1 MTTSPRPDVPGAPAA
16 PSGATDR
23 TPRVVTTR
31 ADLRTTLDAWRADHP
46 RARRVVVMTMGA
58 LHAGHLELVRRA
70 RAEAGPGGQ
79 VVVTDFVNPLQ
90 FGPGEDYE
98 RYPRDVA
105 ADVALLAAAGPD
117 AAVDVV
123 FAPAAD
129 EMYPDLAVSAGGA
142 GPVVRVTSGRFG
154 TVLEGAS
161 RPGHFDGV
169 LTVVLK
175 LLHLVRPDAAVFGA
189 KDAQQ
194 LLAVRRMV
202 ADLDLDV
209 EIVAVP
215 TVREA
220 DGLARSSRNAYL
232 SPAERDEALALS
244 RALRAGVDA
253 AASGADAPAVLA
265 AVRGILDAADG
276 VEVDYVALVDPAT
289 VEDLAPGAVGSGLLL
304 VAARVGT
311 TRLIDNAT
319 VEIAPATRA
328 DDPAGRAPAPGGT
341 A

>member
-1 MTTSPRPDVPGAPAA
+1 MTSTPRPDAGPPAPGTPA
-16 PSGATDR
+16 
-23 TPRVVTTR
+23 VVTTR
-31 ADLRTTLDAWRADHP
+31 AALRTALDAWRAEHP
-46 RARRVVVMTMGA
+46 HGRRVVVMTMGA

-70 RAEAGPGGQ
+70 RAEAGPDGQ

-90 FGPGEDYE
+90 FGSGEDYE
-98 RYPRDVA
+98 RYPRDVT

-123 FAPAAD
+123 FAPPVD
-129 EMYPDLAVSAGGA
+129 ELYPDLGSAD
-142 GPVVRVTSGRFG
+142 GPIVRVTSGRIG

-175 LLHLVRPDAAVFGA
+175 LLHLVRPDVAVFGA

-209 EIVAVP
+209 EVLAVE

-232 SPAERDEALALS
+232 TPAEHEHALALS
-244 RALRAGVDA
+244 RALRAGRDA
-253 AASGADAPAVLA
+253 EAAGEGAPSVLA
-265 AVRGILDAADG
+265 AARGILEATDG
-276 VEVDYVALVDPAT
+276 VDVDYVVLVDPAT
-289 VEDLAPGAVGSGLLL
+289 VEDLAPGAVGPGLLL

-311 TRLIDNAT
+311 TRLIDNTA
-319 VEIAPATRA
+319 VEIVPPATRA
-328 DDPAGRAPAPGGT
+328 ADPAGRAPAPGGT

>member
-1 MTTSPRPDVPGAPAA
+1 MTSTPRPDAGSPAPGTPA
-16 PSGATDR
+16 
-23 TPRVVTTR
+23 VMTTR
-31 ADLRTTLDAWRADHP
+31 AALRTALDAWRAEHP
-46 RARRVVVMTMGA
+46 HGRRVVVMTMGA

-70 RAEAGPGGQ
+70 RAEAGPDGQ

-123 FAPAAD
+123 FAPPV
-129 EMYPDLAVSAGGA
+129 EELYPDLGSAD
-142 GPVVRVTSGRFG
+142 GPIVRVTSGRIG

-175 LLHLVRPDAAVFGA
+175 LLHLVRPDVAVFGA

-209 EIVAVP
+209 EVLAVE

-232 SPAERDEALALS
+232 SPAEHEHALALS
-244 RALRAGVDA
+244 RALRAGRDA
-253 AASGADAPAVLA
+253 AAAGEGAPSVLA
-265 AVRGILDAADG
+265 AARGILEATDG
-276 VEVDYVALVDPAT
+276 VDVDYVVLVDPAT
-289 VEDLAPGAVGSGLLL
+289 VEDLAPGAVGPGLLL

-311 TRLIDNAT
+311 TRLIDNTA
-319 VEIAPATRA
+319 VEIVPPATRA
-328 DDPAGRAPAPGGT
+328 ADPAGRAPAPGGT

>member
-1 MTTSPRPDVPGAPAA
+1 MDVIVAR
-16 PSGATDR
+16 D
-23 TPRVVTTR
+23 R
-31 ADLRTTLDAWRADHP
+31 ADLAKAMDVLGEG
-46 RARRVVVMTMGA
+46 RVALVPTMGA
-58 LHAGHLELVRRA
+58 LHEGHRSLIRLAHEHA
-70 RAEAGPGGQ
+70 DH
-79 VVVTDFVNPLQ
+79 VVVSVFVNPLQ
-90 FGPGEDYE
+90 FGPDEDFA
-98 RYPRDVA
+98 RYPRTLD
-105 ADVALLAAAGPD
+105 ADLAVCDEENVG
-117 AAVDVV
+117 VV
-123 FAPAAD
+123 FAPSAD
-129 EMYPDLAVSAGGA
+129 DLYLPDRQVGVSAGHM
-142 GPVVRVTSGRFG
+142 G
-154 TVLEGAS
+154 TIVEGAF

>member
-1 MTTSPRPDVPGAPAA
+1 MTSTPRPDTGAVAPETPA
-16 PSGATDR
+16 
-23 TPRVVTTR
+23 VVTTR
-31 ADLRTTLDAWRADHP
+31 AALRTALDTWRAQHP
-46 RARRVVVMTMGA
+46 RGRRVVVMTMGA

-70 RAEAGPGGQ
+70 RAEAGPDGQ

-98 RYPRDVA
+98 RYPRDVE
-105 ADVALLAAAGPD
+105 ADVTLLAAAGPD
-117 AAVDVV
+117 TAADVV
-123 FAPAAD
+123 FAPPVD
-129 EMYPDLAVSAGGA
+129 ELYPDLGA
-142 GPVVRVTSGRFG
+142 ADGPIVRVTSGRIG

-175 LLHLVRPDAAVFGA
+175 LLHLVRPDVAVFGA

-209 EIVAVP
+209 EVVAVE
-215 TVREA
+215 TVREP

-232 SPAERDEALALS
+232 SPAEHEHALALS
-244 RALRAGVDA
+244 RALRAGRDA
-253 AASGADAPAVLA
+253 AAAGEDAPSVLA
-265 AVRGILDAADG
+265 AARGILEATDG
-276 VEVDYVALVDPAT
+276 VEIDYVVLVDPAT
-289 VEDLAPGAVGSGLLL
+289 VEDLAPGAVGPGLLL

-311 TRLIDNAT
+311 TRLIDNTA
-319 VEIAPATRA
+319 VEIVPPATRA
-328 DDPAGRAPAPGGT
+328 ADPAGRAPAPGGT

>member
-1 MTTSPRPDVPGAPAA
+1 MTSTPRPDAGPPAPGTPA
-16 PSGATDR
+16 
-23 TPRVVTTR
+23 VVTTR
-31 ADLRTTLDAWRADHP
+31 SALRTALDAWRAEHP
-46 RARRVVVMTMGA
+46 HGRRVVVMTMGA

-70 RAEAGPGGQ
+70 RAEAGPDGQ

-123 FAPAAD
+123 FAPPVD
-129 EMYPDLAVSAGGA
+129 ELYPDLGSAD
-142 GPVVRVTSGRFG
+142 GPIVRVTSGRIG

-175 LLHLVRPDAAVFGA
+175 LLHLVRPDVAVFGA

-209 EIVAVP
+209 EVLAVE

-232 SPAERDEALALS
+232 SPAEHEHALALS
-244 RALRAGVDA
+244 RALRAGRDA
-253 AASGADAPAVLA
+253 AAAGEGAPSVLA
-265 AVRGILDAADG
+265 AARGILEATDG
-276 VEVDYVALVDPAT
+276 VDVDYVVLVDPAT
-289 VEDLAPGAVGSGLLL
+289 VEDLAPGAVGPGLLL

-311 TRLIDNAT
+311 TRLIDNTA
-319 VEIAPATRA
+319 VEIVPPATRA
-328 DDPAGRAPAPGGT
+328 ADPAGRAPAPGGT

>member
-1 MTTSPRPDVPGAPAA
+1 MTSTPRPDAGAVAPETPA
-16 PSGATDR
+16 
-23 TPRVVTTR
+23 VVTTR
-31 ADLRTTLDAWRADHP
+31 AALRTALDAWRAEHP
-46 RARRVVVMTMGA
+46 HGRRVVVMTMGA

-70 RAEAGPGGQ
+70 RGEAGPDGQ

-117 AAVDVV
+117 TAADVV
-123 FAPAAD
+123 FAPPVD
-129 EMYPDLAVSAGGA
+129 ELYPDLGSAD
-142 GPVVRVTSGRFG
+142 GPIVRVTSGRIG

-175 LLHLVRPDAAVFGA
+175 LLHLVRPDVAVFGA

-209 EIVAVP
+209 EVVAVE

-232 SPAERDEALALS
+232 SPAEHEHALALS
-244 RALRAGVDA
+244 RALRAGRDA
-253 AASGADAPAVLA
+253 AAAGEGAPSVLA
-265 AVRGILDAADG
+265 AARGILEATDG
-276 VEVDYVALVDPAT
+276 VDVDYVVLVDPAT
-289 VEDLAPGAVGSGLLL
+289 VEDLAPGAVGPGLLL

-311 TRLIDNAT
+311 TRLIDNTA
-319 VEIAPATRA
+319 VEIVPPATRA
-328 DDPAGRAPAPGGT
+328 ADPAGRAPVPGGT

>member
-1 MTTSPRPDVPGAPAA
+1 MTARPADHRPEHATSPAP
-16 PSGATDR
+16 R
-23 TPRVVTTR
+23 LVTTR
-31 ADLRTTLDAWRADHP
+31 AGLRDALVGGRDVAGPD
-46 RARRVVVMTMGA
+46 RARRAVVMTMGA

-70 RAEAGPGGQ
+70 REEVGPGGE

-90 FGPGEDYE
+90 FGPGEDFE

-117 AAVDVV
+117 ARVDVV
-123 FAPAAD
+123 FAPSVP
-129 EMYPDLAVSAGGA
+129 EMYPDLAAPGEAGG
-142 GPVVRVTSGRFG
+142 PIVRVTSGRIG

-175 LLHLVRPDAAVFGA
+175 LLHLVRPDVAVFGA

-202 ADLDLDV
+202 ADLDVDV
-209 EIVAVP
+209 EVLGVP

-232 SPAERDEALALS
+232 SAGEHEQALALS
-244 RALRAGVDA
+244 RALDAGAEA
-253 AASGADAPAVLA
+253 AAAGAGAEEVLA
-265 AVRGILDAADG
+265 GARGILERACG
-276 VEVDYVALVDPAT
+276 VEVDYLVLVDPAT
-289 VEDLAPGAVGSGLLL
+289 VEDLAPGAVGPGLLL

-311 TRLIDNAT
+311 TRLIDNTA
-319 VEIAPATRA
+319 VEIGE
-328 DDPAGRAPAPGGT
+328 AGRARTGVDRRP
-341 A
+341 

>member
-1 MTTSPRPDVPGAPAA
+1 MTSTPRPDAGPPAA
-16 PSGATDR
+16 G
-23 TPRVVTTR
+23 TPAVATTR
-31 ADLRTTLDAWRADHP
+31 AALRTALDAWRAEHP
-46 RARRVVVMTMGA
+46 HGRRVVVMTMGA

-70 RAEAGPGGQ
+70 RAETGPDGQ

-123 FAPAAD
+123 FAPPV
-129 EMYPDLAVSAGGA
+129 EELYPDLGSAD
-142 GPVVRVTSGRFG
+142 GPIVRVTAGRIG

-175 LLHLVRPDAAVFGA
+175 LLHLVRPDVAVFGA

-209 EIVAVP
+209 EVLAVE

-232 SPAERDEALALS
+232 SPAEHEHALALS
-244 RALRAGVDA
+244 RALRAGRDA
-253 AASGADAPAVLA
+253 AAAGEDAPSVLA
-265 AVRGILDAADG
+265 AARGILEATDG
-276 VEVDYVALVDPAT
+276 VDVDYVVLVDPAT
-289 VEDLAPGAVGSGLLL
+289 VEDLAPGAVGPGLLL

-311 TRLIDNAT
+311 TRLIDNTA
-319 VEIAPATRA
+319 VEIVPPATRA
-328 DDPAGRAPAPGGT
+328 ADPAGRAPAPGGT

>member
-1 MTTSPRPDVPGAPAA
+1 MTTDRAAA
-16 PSGATDR
+16 PTAAAT
-23 TPRVVTTR
+23 PHVVTTR
-31 ADLRTTLDAWRADHP
+31 ADLRTALAPGGAGGRRHRRA
-46 RARRVVVMTMGA
+46 VVMTMGA
-58 LHAGHLELVRRA
+58 LHDGHLELVRRA
-70 RAEAGPGGQ
+70 REEVGPDGE

-90 FGPGEDYE
+90 FGPGEDLE

-105 ADVALLAAAGPD
+105 GDVALLASAGPGVR
-117 AAVDVV
+117 ADVV
-123 FAPAAD
+123 FAPSVD
-129 EMYPDLAVSAGGA
+129 EMYPGHAAGA
-142 GPVVRVTSGRFG
+142 PIVRVTSGRIG

-175 LLHLVRPDAAVFGA
+175 LLHLVAPDVAVFGA

-202 ADLDLDV
+202 ADLDVDV
-209 EIVAVP
+209 EVLGVP

-232 SPAERDEALALS
+232 APAERESALALS
-244 RALRAGVDA
+244 RALRAGADA
-253 AASGADAPAVLA
+253 AAAGEDAPAVLA
-265 AVRGILDAADG
+265 AARGILDATSG
-276 VEVDYVALVDPAT
+276 VDPDYLVLVDPTT
-289 VEDLAPGAVGSGLLL
+289 VEDLAPGAVGPGLLL

-311 TRLIDNAT
+311 TRLIDNA
-319 VEIAPATRA
+319 VVDLSPATRA
-328 DDPAGRAPAPGGT
+328 EGDGPVTSPGGT

>member
-1 MTTSPRPDVPGAPAA
+1 
-16 PSGATDR
+16 
-23 TPRVVTTR
+23 VTTR
-31 ADLRTTLDAWRADHP
+31 AALRTALDAWRAEHP
-46 RARRVVVMTMGA
+46 HGRRVVVMTMGA

-70 RAEAGPGGQ
+70 RAEAGPDGQ

-123 FAPAAD
+123 FAPPVD
-129 EMYPDLAVSAGGA
+129 ELYPDLGSAE
-142 GPVVRVTSGRFG
+142 GPIVRVTSGRIG

-175 LLHLVRPDAAVFGA
+175 LLHLVRPDVAVFGS

-209 EIVAVP
+209 EVLAVE

-232 SPAERDEALALS
+232 TPAEHEHALALS
-244 RALRAGVDA
+244 RALRAGRDA
-253 AASGADAPAVLA
+253 AAAGEGAPSVLA
-265 AVRGILDAADG
+265 AARGILEATDG
-276 VEVDYVALVDPAT
+276 VDVDYVVLVDPAT
-289 VEDLAPGAVGSGLLL
+289 VEDLAPGAVGPGLLL

-311 TRLIDNAT
+311 TRLIDNTA
-319 VEIAPATRA
+319 VEIVPPATRA
-328 DDPAGRAPAPGGT
+328 ADPAGRAPAPGGT

>member
-1 MTTSPRPDVPGAPAA
+1 MTTTPHPDAAAAPTAAPA
-16 PSGATDR
+16 G
-23 TPRVVTTR
+23 TPRVVATR
-31 ADLRTTLDAWRADHP
+31 AGLRGALDAWSAAHPGGRRA
-46 RARRVVVMTMGA
+46 VVMTMGA

-70 RAEAGPGGQ
+70 RAEVGPDGQ

-90 FGPGEDYE
+90 FGPDEDFE

-105 ADVALLAAAGPD
+105 ADFALLAAAGED
-117 AAVDVV
+117 VAVDVV
-123 FAPAAD
+123 FAPD
-129 EMYPDLAVSAGGA
+129 VPELYPDLGSSAGGG
-142 GPVVRVTSGRFG
+142 GPIVRVTSGRIG

-175 LLHLVRPDAAVFGA
+175 LLHLVRPDVAVFGA

-194 LLAVRRMV
+194 LLAIRRLV
-202 ADLDLDV
+202 ADLDVDV
-209 EIVAVP
+209 EILAVP

-232 SPAERDEALALS
+232 SPAERDRALALS
-244 RALRAGVDA
+244 RALRAGADA
-253 AASGADAPAVLA
+253 AAAGADAPGVLA
-265 AVRGILDAADG
+265 AARGILDAADG
-276 VEVDYVALVDPAT
+276 VDLDYVVLVDPAT
-289 VEDLAPGAVGSGLLL
+289 VEDLAPGAVGPGLLL

-311 TRLIDNAT
+311 TRLIDNAA
-319 VEIAPATRA
+319 VEIAPPATRA
-328 DDPAGRAPAPGGT
+328 ADRDGRAPAPGGT

>member
-1 MTTSPRPDVPGAPAA
+1 MTTTPASGVPPTSRPE
-16 PSGATDR
+16 

-31 ADLRTTLDAWRADHP
+31 AALRTALDDWAAAHP
-46 RARRVVVMTMGA
+46 GARRAVVMTMGA

-70 RAEAGPGGQ
+70 RSEVGPDGQ

-105 ADVALLAAAGPD
+105 ADVALLAAAGED
-117 AAVDVV
+117 VAVDLVL
-123 FAPAAD
+123 APAVED
-129 EMYPDLAVSAGGA
+129 LYPDLGTGG
-142 GPVVRVTSGRFG
+142 PIVRVTSGRIG

-175 LLHLVRPDAAVFGA
+175 LLHLVRPDVAVFGA

-194 LLAVRRMV
+194 LLAVRRLV

-244 RALRAGVDA
+244 RALRAGQDA
-253 AASGADAPAVLA
+253 ARAGADAPGVLA
-265 AVRGILDAADG
+265 AARGILDAADG
-276 VEVDYVALVDPAT
+276 VDLDYVVLVDPAT
-289 VEDLAPGAVGSGLLL
+289 VEDLAPGAVGPGLLL

-311 TRLIDNAT
+311 TRLIDNAA
-319 VEIAPATRA
+319 VEIAPPATRA
-328 DDPAGRAPAPGGT
+328 ADPAGRAPAPGGT